1 MLTTFKA
8 SPLPST
14 QPCTIRRESA
24 IIETSPLAAERD
36 PYRDNGLWAVVL
48 AGGDGIR
55 LRPLV
60 SRLYGDDRPKQYA
73 ALLDSRTLLNQTLDR
88 VSLLVPPERTVV
100 VTMQNHGRYIA
111 GDFEDPAGPHVLWQ
125 PENRGTAAGVLLP
138 VHWIHARDP
147 RAVVAVFPSDHFIRE
162 ETAFMAH
169 VAEVVT
175 FVRRHRE
182 WIALL
187 GVQPTEPETEYG
199 WIEPGE
205 RVGWTARGP
214 MYRIRRFQEK
224 PSWETAGSL
233 LAAGAL
239 WNTFVLVAPAATLI
253 HAGRECLPD
262 LHDRLASL
270 AVFAGTELQAWAIRQ
285 AYASLPRANFSR
297 SVLEPCPSPLAVA
310 KVPGLTWCDLGTP
323 ARVARTL
330 TNLGLSL
337 PWPDD
342 EAHRN

>member
-1 MLTTFKA
+1 MLTLKR
-8 SPLPST
+8 SPLTTIEPTFST
-14 QPCTIRRESA
+14 APA
-24 IIETSPLAAERD
+24 VETSPRAAEAD
-36 PYRDNGLWAVVL
+36 VPRDNALWAVVL
-48 AGGDGIR
+48 AGGEGVR
-55 LRPLV
+55 LRSV
-60 SRLYGDDRPKQYA
+60 MSRLYGDTRPKQYA
-73 ALLDSRTLLNQTLDR
+73 ALLDSRTLLNHTLDR

-100 VTMQNHGRYIA
+100 VTMQNHDRYIA
-111 GDFEDPAGPHVLWQ
+111 GDFEGPAGPHVLWQ

-147 RAVVAVFPSDHFIRE
+147 RAIVAVFPSDHFIRE
-162 ETAFMAH
+162 EVRFMRH

-182 WIALL
+182 WITML

-214 MYRIRRFQEK
+214 LYRIRRLEEK
-224 PSWETAGSL
+224 PSWETAGML

-253 HAGRECLPD
+253 RAGQECLPD
-262 LHDRLASL
+262 LHDRLVSL
-270 AVFAGTELQAWAIRQ
+270 ATFAGTELQAWAIRQ
-285 AYASLPRANFSR
+285 AYASVPRANFSR
-297 SVLEPCPSPLAVA
+297 SVLETCPSPLAVA

-330 TNLGLSL
+330 TNLGLAV
-337 PWPDD
+337 PWADGD
-342 EAHRN
+342 EHGN